1 MSARAI
7 LLVAHGARDPRW
19 AAPIERLAEAIAARV
34 NGTPVR
40 IAYLEF
46 LHPGIPEA
54 LESLYQEGA
63 RKVRVVP
70 VFLGAG
76 GHVVSD
82 IAERVAAARVLR
94 PDLEISLEPPV
105 GERPQITEAIAEA
118 IAV

>member
-1 MSARAI
+1 VSAQAI

-19 AAPIERLAEAIAARV
+19 AAPIERLADALAKRV
-34 NGTPVR
+34 NGSPVR

-54 LESLYQEGA
+54 LESLYHDGA

-76 GHVVSD
+76 GHVVND
-82 IAERVAAARVLR
+82 IAERVAAVRVLR
-94 PDLEISLEPPV
+94 PDLEIALEPPV
-105 GERPQITEAIAEA
+105 GERPQVTEAITSA
-118 IAV
+118 IIA